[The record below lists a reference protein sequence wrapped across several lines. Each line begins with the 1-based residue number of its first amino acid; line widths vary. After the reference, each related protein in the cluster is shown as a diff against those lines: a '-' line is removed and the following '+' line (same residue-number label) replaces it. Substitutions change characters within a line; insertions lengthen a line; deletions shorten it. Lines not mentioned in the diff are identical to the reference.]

1 MGSVRKWL
9 AQLLT
14 RWRLCVVQI
23 DTQDVLFICGGAFAG
38 LEHTINNRVST
49 ASIGFG
55 AVVRGKNALDSQ
67 KSQGDTYDKVEPTDL
82 VGYGTSPEHCRHLPM
97 RSNLLAAP
105 LLRLSQPV

>member
-1 MGSVRKWL
+1 MCVRHG
-9 AQLLT
+9 
-14 RWRLCVVQI
+14 VQI

-38 LEHTINNRVST
+38 LEHTINNRVCT

-82 VGYGTSPEHCRHLPM
+82 VGYGTSPSQAGLTSPRGVCTPSHCPPPPM
-97 RSNLLAAP
+97 
-105 LLRLSQPV
+105 PVSPRYMLCVW